1 MKNDRL
7 FESVE
12 SFLLT
17 ETNLSERIA
26 EKIVTQKI
34 LEERKLI
41 GDKNQLISSVEKS
54 IYIKT
59 HREEVA
65 KITKEVM
72 QKTIRQKIVI
82 NSPLVFFK
90 QIAILSVLLVPQIYS
105 NGALIYFGF
114 SGNKVDSTYTISGIA
129 GLAFLI
135 VLFVAAFCHFQKK

>member
-90 QIAILSVLLVPQIYS
+90 QIAILSVLLRKFRKIY
-105 NGALIYFGF
+105 N
-114 SGNKVDSTYTISGIA
+114 
-129 GLAFLI
+129 
-135 VLFVAAFCHFQKK
+135 